1 MWNKIIPDIVDVSTF
16 SISSYSYKMEKRKL
30 GNSDLFVYPITFGG
44 NVFGWTIDQAKSFE
58 ILDGFTAA
66 GFNFIDT
73 ADVYS
78 RWNPGNSGGESE
90 TIIGNWMQE
99 RKNRSQVIIA
109 TKVGADMGHGKS
121 LSKQNILA
129 SVEASLKRLKTDYI
143 DLYQSHYDDPATPVS
158 ETLEAYDQLIKAG
171 KIRWIGA
178 SNYSAERLKESLETA
193 QKLSLP
199 KYQTFQPEYNLY
211 AREGYEKELEQV
223 VTEYQL
229 GVINYYAL
237 ASGFLSGKYRSEAD
251 LNKSQRGGGMKQ
263 YLNARGFKIL
273 KALDEVSEQ
282 YNASPAS
289 VALAWLIAR
298 PSVTAPIASV
308 TSLSQLEDLK
318 RAAALK
324 LNIEDIAILDQASDW
339 K

>member
-1 MWNKIIPDIVDVSTF
+1 
-16 SISSYSYKMEKRKL
+16 MEKRKL

-44 NVFGWTIDQAKSFE
+44 NVFGWTIDEAKSFE
-58 ILDGFTAA
+58 ILDGFTEA

-90 TIIGNWMQE
+90 TIIGNWME
-99 RKNRSQVIIA
+99 KRKNRTEVIIA

-121 LSKQNILA
+121 LSKKTILEG
-129 SVEASLKRLKTDYI
+129 VDASLKRLKTDYI
-143 DLYQSHYDDPATPVS
+143 DLYQSHYDDPNTPIA
-158 ETLEAYDQLIKAG
+158 ETLEAYDELIRAG

-178 SNYSAERLKESLETA
+178 SNYSAARLQESLEIA

-211 AREGYEKELEQV
+211 SREGYEKELEAV
-223 VTEYQL
+223 VLEHKL

-237 ASGFLSGKYRSEAD
+237 ASGFLTGKYRSEAD
-251 LNKSQRGGGMKQ
+251 LNKSQRGGGIKS
-263 YLNARGFKIL
+263 YLNDRGFKIL

-282 YNASPAS
+282 YNATPAS
-289 VALAWLIAR
+289 VSLAWLLAR
-298 PSVTAPIASV
+298 PSITAPIASV

-318 RAAALK
+318 KAAMLK
-324 LNIEDIAILDQASDW
+324 LNIEDIAILDEASSW